1 MFPYLLLFI
10 LLVRGL
16 TLDGAWDGIKYLFIP
31 DWERLKSSQ
40 VLVLNLKEKKFI
52 NVVQIK

>member
-40 VLVLNLKEKKFI
+40 VLVLNLKEKKII
-52 NVVQIK
+52 NVIQIK